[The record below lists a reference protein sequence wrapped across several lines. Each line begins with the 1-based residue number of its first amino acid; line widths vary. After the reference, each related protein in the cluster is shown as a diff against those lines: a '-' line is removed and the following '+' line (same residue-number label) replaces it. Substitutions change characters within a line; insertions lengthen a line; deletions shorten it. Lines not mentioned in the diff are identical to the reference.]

1 MGCSAAELSISL
13 VDDETMARLA
23 GRFGRAERPTDVL
36 AFPLAEGPGARFS
49 GDCLGDVVLSVETA
63 GRQAAERGVSI
74 DAELMDLVIHGIL
87 HLLGMDHRNG
97 PDTRRMRALEAHLV
111 WELGRLA

>member
-23 GRFGRAERPTDVL
+23 GRFGREERPTDVL
-36 AFPLAEGPGARFS
+36 AFSLAEGPGARFS

-63 GRQAAERGVSI
+63 ERQAAERGVSI

-97 PDTRRMRALEAHLV
+97 PETRRMRALEVHLV